1 MNFGIDMALQV
12 GSRRWDV
19 LNHVVDKPGEWTARA
34 ITEELEDDFPSINEA
49 RITLTKKGLIR
60 LGEKVG
66 RSHLLFPTS
75 AGVEALRRS
84 I

>member
-1 MNFGIDMALQV
+1 MNFGINMALHV

-19 LNHVVDKPGEWTARA
+19 LNHVVGEPGKWTARS
-34 ITEELEDDFPSINEA
+34 ITEKLVDDFPAINEA
-49 RITLTKKGLIR
+49 RMTLTKKGLIR